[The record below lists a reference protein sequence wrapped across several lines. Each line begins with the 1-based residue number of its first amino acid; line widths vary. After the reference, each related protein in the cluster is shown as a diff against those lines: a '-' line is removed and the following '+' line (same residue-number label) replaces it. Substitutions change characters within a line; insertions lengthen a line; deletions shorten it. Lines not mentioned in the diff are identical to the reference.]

1 MWLEECIR
9 GWKGILLIIR
19 SVLEKKRGRDRME
32 SSDSHRSGL
41 LTAGGILCIVGGAFA
56 VISVVLAADILI
68 SNIESL
74 SLDWLNPY
82 NKACAI
88 RSIIVATSVF
98 ALGIVTLVGGVS
110 AMRRKKF
117 GLSLAGAICFA
128 LTSPVAFSE
137 TFSESFFSRSLVEL
151 VFVWGWMILGILATI
166 FVSLSRREFQ
176 G

>member
-1 MWLEECIR
+1 
-9 GWKGILLIIR
+9 
-19 SVLEKKRGRDRME
+19 ME

-56 VISVVLAADILI
+56 VISVVLAVDILI

-74 SLDWLNPY
+74 SWDWVPIY
-82 NKACAI
+82 NRARAI

-98 ALGIVTLVGGVS
+98 ALGIVTIVGGVS

-128 LTSPVAFSE
+128 LTPPVAFSE
-137 TFSESFFSRSLVEL
+137 TFSESFFSKSLAEL
-151 VFVWGWMILGILATI
+151 VWVWGWMILGILAVI
-166 FVSLSRREFQ
+166 FVVLGKREFRAKT
-176 G
+176 

>member
-1 MWLEECIR
+1 M
-9 GWKGILLIIR
+9 K
-19 SVLEKKRGRDRME
+19 

-56 VISVVLAADILI
+56 AIAVVLAVDILI
-68 SNIESL
+68 YNIESL
-74 SLDWLNPY
+74 SWDWVPSY
-82 NKACAI
+82 NRASAI

-98 ALGIVTLVGGVS
+98 ALGIVTIVGGVS

-117 GLSLAGAICFA
+117 DLSLAGAICFA
-128 LTSPVAFSE
+128 LTPPVAFSE
-137 TFSESFFSRSLVEL
+137 TFSESFFSKSLAEL

-166 FVSLSRREFQ
+166 FVSMSRREFQ

>member
-1 MWLEECIR
+1 
-9 GWKGILLIIR
+9 
-19 SVLEKKRGRDRME
+19 ME

-56 VISVVLAADILI
+56 VISVVLAVDILI
-68 SNIESL
+68 YNIESL
-74 SLDWLNPY
+74 SWDWMPSY
-82 NKACAI
+82 NRACAI

-98 ALGIVTLVGGVS
+98 ALGIVTIVGGVS

-128 LTSPVAFSE
+128 LTPPV
-137 TFSESFFSRSLVEL
+137 TFSESFSAVFFSKSLAEL
-151 VFVWGWMILGILATI
+151 VWVWGWMILGILATI

>member
-1 MWLEECIR
+1 MA
-9 GWKGILLIIR
+9 
-19 SVLEKKRGRDRME
+19 SNVGRR
-32 SSDSHRSGL
+32 RRL

-56 VISVVLAADILI
+56 VISVVLAVDILI

-74 SLDWLNPY
+74 SWDWVPRY
-82 NKACAI
+82 NHACAI

-128 LTSPVAFSE
+128 LTPLVGFGE
-137 TFSESFFSRSLVEL
+137 DLVGFNLSLVGL
-151 VFVWGWMILGILATI
+151 VWVSGWMILGILAVI
-166 FVSLSRREFQ
+166 FVVLGKREFRAKT
-176 G
+176 